1 MEGSERTP
9 GGDILLGRHRNQ
21 LVNPLIQ
28 SRVVSDE
35 REQYGADS
43 QGYGQSLRMSESASL
58 GDCWFALCQCLGGKT

>member
-28 SRVVSDE
+28 AAPSPT
-35 REQYGADS
+35 
-43 QGYGQSLRMSESASL
+43 SESRMAPQPKVTAKVT
-58 GDCWFALCQCLGGKT
+58 G